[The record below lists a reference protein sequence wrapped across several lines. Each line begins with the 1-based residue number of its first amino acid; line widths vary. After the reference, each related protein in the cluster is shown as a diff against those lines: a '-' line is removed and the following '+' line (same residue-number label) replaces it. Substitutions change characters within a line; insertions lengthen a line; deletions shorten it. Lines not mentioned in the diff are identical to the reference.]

1 MMNILDRRGREALLR
16 IRRKDWVS
24 LLRELG
30 RRGGGKRETGA
41 FLLAHQDSDRRTVSR
56 VVYLDDLDPRCLQG
70 NIHFDGRAYS
80 KLWDL
85 CENENIMVIGDVH
98 THGGRSVGQSGVD
111 ASNPMIARDGHV
123 ALIVPYLARKVVSPG
138 EVGVHRYQG
147 VRGWT
152 SWTGADAAAR
162 LYVRRWL

>member
-1 MMNILDRRGREALLR
+1 MNILDCRGREALLR
-16 IRRKDWVS
+16 VRRKDWVS
-24 LLRELG
+24 LVRELG
-30 RRGGGKRETGA
+30 RRGGGEREAGA
-41 FLLAHQDSDRRTVSR
+41 FLLANQDGDHRTVSKI
-56 VVYLDDLDPRCLQG
+56 VYLDDLDPQCLQG
-70 NIHFDGRAYS
+70 DIHFDGRAYS

-85 CENENIMVIGDVH
+85 CEDENILVIGDVH
-98 THGGRSVGQSGVD
+98 THGGRSVGQSSVD

-123 ALIVPYLARKVVSPG
+123 ALIVPYLAKKVVSPG

-147 VRGWT
+147 TRGWT